1 MAQLIT
7 KGSLRKINQGA
18 SAESFDRPPVVQ
30 IMEIKAMSSASG
42 GPVRYRAIFNDG
54 DDVVIGILTSA
65 LGELVQNSDIL
76 ENSVV
81 QITNFNVNASGAN
94 K

>member
-30 IMEIKAMSSASG
+30 IMEIKAMGSSG